1 MPAESGPLV
10 VIASSIWLSSSP
22 RRGCRPGF
30 LRWRPT
36 IPHIRR
42 PRSSALTV
50 RVYAQETAFHCM
62 GIVSRDGAPGQQ
74 PVMSMSPR
82 RPRHRAPARRT
93 DRRLATGWPFPRVRI
108 ARPRPGI
115 NLDTARRCV
124 PREICQYAGRARGPL
139 QDPDPDKRS
148 SVVARIAD
156 LAEHSRTR
164 PVPELGSRGA
174 ASGPGSGQGL
184 EEALGTAIA
193 ARVREFRLQLGW
205 TVGQLAAQSGL
216 SKGMLS
222 KIENAQASPSLA
234 TLARL
239 SEALQVPVTAFFR
252 GLNEEQD
259 VMFVKAGRGLNIEHK
274 GSGAGH
280 RYESLGIMRA
290 PSNTLEPLRVT
301 LTERSNTFP
310 LYQHAGTELIYML
323 SGRMEYGY
331 GSARY
336 LLESGDVLQFIG
348 GVPHGPAAL
357 VELPIQFLSIKS
369 ITPST

>member
-1 MPAESGPLV
+1 MHKRHRFTTWALSAATPLPV
-10 VIASSIWLSSSP
+10 NSRL
-22 RRGCRPGF
+22 RPGRGKARGTARGWGSR
-30 LRWRPT
+30 LGS
-36 IPHIRR
+36 RR
-42 PRSSALTV
+42 ARGGA
-50 RVYAQETAFHCM
+50 R
-62 GIVSRDGAPGQQ
+62 RDGAQ
-74 PVMSMSPR
+74 P
-82 RPRHRAPARRT
+82 A
-93 DRRLATGWPFPRVRI
+93 GWPFVPARI
-108 ARPRPGI
+108 AGSRSGT
-115 NLDTARRCV
+115 NLGTARRCV
-124 PREICQYAGRARGPL
+124 PRETCVKVPGAPGP
-139 QDPDPDKRS
+139 PTGPGAPTSGS

-164 PVPELGSRGA
+164 PVPDLGNRGA
-174 ASGPGSGQGL
+174 GSGQGL

-216 SKGMLS
+216 SKGLLS

-274 GSGAGH
+274 GSGVGH

>member
-1 MPAESGPLV
+1 MP
-10 VIASSIWLSSSP
+10 
-22 RRGCRPGF
+22 
-30 LRWRPT
+30 
-36 IPHIRR
+36 
-42 PRSSALTV
+42 
-50 RVYAQETAFHCM
+50 
-62 GIVSRDGAPGQQ
+62 GAPG
-74 PVMSMSPR
+74 PS
-82 RPRHRAPARRT
+82 
-93 DRRLATGWPFPRVRI
+93 TGLD
-108 ARPRPGI
+108 PG
-115 NLDTARRCV
+115 
-124 PREICQYAGRARGPL
+124 
-139 QDPDPDKRS
+139 KRS

-156 LAEHSRTR
+156 LAEHSRVR
-164 PVPELGSRGA
+164 PVPDLGNR
-174 ASGPGSGQGL
+174 GPGQGPGYGPVHGQGL

-193 ARVREFRLQLGW
+193 AGVREFRLQRGW
-205 TVGQLAAQSGL
+205 TVGQLAAVSGL

-259 VMFVKAGRGLNIEHK
+259 VLYVKAGQGLNIEHK
-274 GSGAGH
+274 GSGVGH

-348 GVPHGPAAL
+348 GVPHGAPAPGG
-357 VELPIQFLSIKS
+357 LPVPLPSIQS
-369 ITPST
+369 ITPPPPPATRP